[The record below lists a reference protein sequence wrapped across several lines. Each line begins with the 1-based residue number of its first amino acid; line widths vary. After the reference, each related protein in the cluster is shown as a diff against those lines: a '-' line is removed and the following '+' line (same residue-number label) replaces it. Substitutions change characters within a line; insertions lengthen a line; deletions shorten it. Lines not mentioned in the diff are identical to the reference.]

1 MPTEAVVFPAGDDE
15 CLDAWCGVAGM
26 LARRQVSRSPARWTQ
41 AAPAAGPRVIRTL
54 RLCPGHHGRVARRH
68 ARKVADYGSPQID

>member
-26 LARRQVSRSPARWTQ
+26 LVRRQVSRSPARWTQ
-41 AAPAAGPRVIRTL
+41 AHSPVLGPLGV
-54 RLCPGHHGRVARRH
+54 PPPHARRPLG
-68 ARKVADYGSPQID
+68 RRP